1 MKKLRFTQGGGRS
14 YCPPEI
20 TRLNVVVEAG
30 FAISGNIEGIGDGD
44 DGDDDDFNGK
54 DF

>member
-20 TRLNVVVEAG
+20 TRLDVVVEAG
-30 FAISGNIEGIGDGD
+30 FAQSPNIESTDWGDWD
-44 DGDDDDFNGK
+44 DQNEKEF
-54 DF
+54 